1 LTPSDF
7 IMVYMTAASRSEAE
21 TIGRILVSERL
32 AACINILGGV
42 QSIYQ
47 WTGSVETSAE
57 VALIAKTR
65 ADLFV
70 KLSAR
75 VTALHSYDVP
85 CIVAYPMTAG
95 LPAYLNWLESETAS

>member
-1 LTPSDF
+1 MTPSDF

-21 TIGRILVSERL
+21 TIGRALVSERL
-32 AACINILGGV
+32 AACINILGDV

-47 WTGSVETSAE
+47 WNGVVETSTE

-65 ADLFV
+65 ADLFT

-75 VTALHSYDVP
+75 VKDLHSYDVP
-85 CIVAYPMTAG
+85 CIVAYPMSAG
-95 LPAYLNWLESETAS
+95 LPAYLNWLESETR

>member
-1 LTPSDF
+1 MTPSDF

-21 TIGRILVSERL
+21 TIGRALVSERL
-32 AACINILGGV
+32 AACINILGDV

-47 WTGSVETSAE
+47 WKGSVETSAE

-70 KLSAR
+70 KLSSR
-75 VTALHSYDVP
+75 VAELHSYDVP
-85 CIVAYPMTAG
+85 CIVAYPMTSA
-95 LPAYLNWLESETAS
+95 LPAYLNWLETETSR